1 MLLKQLKKNPLFQ
14 FLASLKLA
22 VILLV
27 ALAGILATAT
37 FYESLY
43 DTKTAN
49 YLVYKSPFFAC
60 FLTFLGV
67 NLTASALMRYPW
79 KKSQTGFVLTHLG
92 IIIILFGSLVT
103 MYSGV
108 DGSAALNE
116 GDTTKRVMIDEP
128 VLYFG
133 RDLST
138 LVEIPA
144 EYRWNPPKPDGR
156 EYRYTIPGEEKME
169 AVIDDY
175 YHHASSETLY
185 TQSQEGAP
193 ALEVRLFNPN
203 VDQKV
208 WLTPVLGEKN
218 LGPATLSFSRLPS
231 EEAVKRFIS
240 GENPKSRGTLQILIE
255 DEPQVINLDHL
266 KVGEPYRLEREGASL
281 ELVRY
286 LPHAAVEENE
296 LVSKSDDPLN
306 PAVEIKLKS
315 GASSQSWL
323 LFAVLPELN
332 TRIASEGEEFQSS
345 IIYNRQ
351 ENSGQRSL
359 EFGLTPSGELL
370 YRVDRKEAKPI
381 KEGDI
386 VKTDW
391 MNLQAELVTFLP
403 KARQEKL
410 VREVKPK
417 KGKEDTAPGP
427 AIRMVI
433 DGVNRGAPMWLER
446 GDIRKLN
453 DDKGQPLYV
462 GYGYKTVALPFE
474 IKLVD
479 FRTGFNP
486 GTQTAA
492 TYESD
497 VEVNGEPFTIAMNT
511 PYEGKGY
518 KVFQASFSKSSD
530 GRDVSVFAI
539 AKDPGIGLK
548 YFGSI
553 MLVVGIIIMFYFKPK
568 KAARTE
574 TAESGLD

>member
-1 MLLKQLKKNPLFQ
+1 M
-14 FLASLKLA
+14 ASLKLA

-370 YRVDRKEAKPI
+370 YRVDRK
-381 KEGDI
+381 
-386 VKTDW
+386 
-391 MNLQAELVTFLP
+391 
-403 KARQEKL
+403 
-410 VREVKPK
+410 
-417 KGKEDTAPGP
+417 
-427 AIRMVI
+427 
-433 DGVNRGAPMWLER
+433 
-446 GDIRKLN
+446 
-453 DDKGQPLYV
+453 
-462 GYGYKTVALPFE
+462 
-474 IKLVD
+474 
-479 FRTGFNP
+479 
-486 GTQTAA
+486 
-492 TYESD
+492 
-497 VEVNGEPFTIAMNT
+497 
-511 PYEGKGY
+511 
-518 KVFQASFSKSSD
+518 
-530 GRDVSVFAI
+530 
-539 AKDPGIGLK
+539 
-548 YFGSI
+548 
-553 MLVVGIIIMFYFKPK
+553 
-568 KAARTE
+568 
-574 TAESGLD
+574 

>member
-1 MLLKQLKKNPLFQ
+1 
-14 FLASLKLA
+14 
-22 VILLV
+22 
-27 ALAGILATAT
+27 
-37 FYESLY
+37 
-43 DTKTAN
+43 
-49 YLVYKSPFFAC
+49 
-60 FLTFLGV
+60 
-67 NLTASALMRYPW
+67 
-79 KKSQTGFVLTHLG
+79 
-92 IIIILFGSLVT
+92 
-103 MYSGV
+103 
-108 DGSAALNE
+108 
-116 GDTTKRVMIDEP
+116 
-128 VLYFG
+128 
-133 RDLST
+133 
-138 LVEIPA
+138 
-144 EYRWNPPKPDGR
+144 
-156 EYRYTIPGEEKME
+156 
-169 AVIDDY
+169 
-175 YHHASSETLY
+175 
-185 TQSQEGAP
+185 
-193 ALEVRLFNPN
+193 
-203 VDQKV
+203 
-208 WLTPVLGEKN
+208 
-218 LGPATLSFSRLPS
+218 
-231 EEAVKRFIS
+231 
-240 GENPKSRGTLQILIE
+240 
-255 DEPQVINLDHL
+255 
-266 KVGEPYRLEREGASL
+266 
-281 ELVRY
+281 
-286 LPHAAVEENE
+286 
-296 LVSKSDDPLN
+296 
-306 PAVEIKLKS
+306 
-315 GASSQSWL
+315 
-323 LFAVLPELN
+323 
-332 TRIASEGEEFQSS
+332 
-345 IIYNRQ
+345 
-351 ENSGQRSL
+351 
-359 EFGLTPSGELL
+359 
-370 YRVDRKEAKPI
+370 
-381 KEGDI
+381 
-386 VKTDW
+386 
-391 MNLQAELVTFLP
+391 MNLQDELVTFLP